1 MAGMT
6 SRLLR
11 HLFAADARN
20 RFPEP
25 AMERIAAAISAG
37 ELRHGGEVCFAVESA
52 LHWRDV
58 VRGVQASSR
67 AKDAFARL
75 RVWDTAANNGVLVY
89 LLLADQRIEI
99 LADRGLHGVVSDEQ
113 WRGVCQL
120 LEERLRQGDHA
131 DAVVAAI
138 GAVSDLLT
146 AHFPQRDG
154 VVDQNELPDRPV
166 FLE

>member
-1 MAGMT
+1 MSGVI

-11 HLFAADARN
+11 HLFAADPRK
-20 RFPEP
+20 RFPAS
-25 AMERIAAAISAG
+25 AMDRIAAAIATG
-37 ELRHGGEVCFAVESA
+37 ELQHDGEVCFAVESA

-58 VRGVQASSR
+58 IRGVPADSR
-67 AKDAFARL
+67 GRDAFVRL

-99 LADRGLHGVVSDEQ
+99 VADRGLQGLVSDEQ

-120 LEERLRQGDHA
+120 LEERLRSGDQA

-138 GAVSDLLT
+138 HEVSQLL
-146 AHFPQRDG
+146 ALHFPQAAG
-154 VVDQNELPDRPV
+154 VAGQDELPNQPV
-166 FLE
+166 FL